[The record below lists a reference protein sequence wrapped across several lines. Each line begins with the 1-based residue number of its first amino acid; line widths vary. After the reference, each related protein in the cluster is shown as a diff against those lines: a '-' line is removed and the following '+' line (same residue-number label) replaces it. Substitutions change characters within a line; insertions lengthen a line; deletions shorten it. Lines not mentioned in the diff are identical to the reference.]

1 MQMFKIN
8 SYKSFF
14 ASFFDISE
22 CSPLLL
28 PQVLRFGF
36 AVEVLC
42 LLDSQGFLVCILH
55 NSVLRGQNVAHLP
68 GIKPVLSLQIDIE
81 IVACFHLAK
90 KFKVY
95 ALLRFF
101 GRSMFEAHY
110 VVRKLSVLS
119 LFDECQLSLQMQVYP
134 LVLCI
139 DELAE
144 PVGRLF
150 VGIFRTLP

>member
-1 MQMFKIN
+1 
-8 SYKSFF
+8 
-14 ASFFDISE
+14 
-22 CSPLLL
+22 
-28 PQVLRFGF
+28 
-36 AVEVLC
+36 
-42 LLDSQGFLVCILH
+42 
-55 NSVLRGQNVAHLP
+55 
-68 GIKPVLSLQIDIE
+68 
-81 IVACFHLAK
+81 
-90 KFKVY
+90 
-95 ALLRFF
+95 
-101 GRSMFEAHY
+101 MFEAHY